1 MGRVAR
7 GLTMLYLTTIL
18 MGVGHGMLFP
28 VIPLIAGEFDVQ
40 GGIAAQTVTAFAA
53 GRLVG
58 QPLGGVLI
66 DRFGTRLTVTFGPV
80 VIALAV
86 FAGVVTPWL
95 WPLLV
100 ALFIA
105 GAADSGWMLGREVAG
120 VDLVKPE
127 QRGRLMSGFMG
138 FNSVGMGIGALAGGF
153 MGDEIG
159 FRRVFVIY
167 TGLAASVFMLGLFIP
182 NTQGPNTQAPSAQGP
197 QRSAAPS
204 GQPREAW
211 PARLK
216 GLFLQIDPALRTTY
230 LALVFATMAMMLYR
244 MAYQGILPV
253 YADEIGMSSREIG
266 VLFSIMTAGSL
277 VMILPAGFVVDKV
290 GRKWA
295 TVPSTAI
302 PGVAFLLIPMT
313 DGFAALAAIA
323 VLMGFS
329 NGLSLGSV
337 ATSTYD
343 VVPDA
348 ARARLQAARRTFAE
362 VGAIGGPLLGGILA
376 VGYGAGLAFLVYAPV
391 LLIAAALLLFVAR
404 ETLVKRPNPAAAP
417 AA

>member
-53 GRLVG
+53 GRLIG

-159 FRRVFVIY
+159 FRPVFVIY
-167 TGLAASVFMLGLFIP
+167 TGLAASVFLLGLFIP
-182 NTQGPNTQAPSAQGP
+182 NTQGPSAQGP
-197 QRSAAPS
+197 NTQGQQRSATPA

-216 GLFLQIDPALRTTY
+216 GLFLQIDPTLRATY

-362 VGAIGGPLLGGILA
+362 IGAIGGPLLGGILA